1 MKYRNWF
8 IFLFLMLLII
18 FNFRE
23 QSRNSSPPFKP
34 PKKSVRLIAPPA
46 PIKETESVA
55 PRSPEQK
62 ITEKNRN
69 TPEIKSPEQP
79 KQNDDNPLLPPPLPN
94 NHKKIVVYLDEQMA
108 YCYEAGENEP
118 IRQIKISSG
127 RPGYETPIGHFLV
140 TRKNLRS
147 WSQRYQAPMP
157 HSVWF
162 VDLLYAIHASDSVP
176 ANPASHGCIR
186 MPPDEAEWFFDW
198 AEINMPVIIN
208 KSR

>member
-1 MKYRNWF
+1 MKYRHWF
-8 IFLFLMLLII
+8 IFLFLVSLLM
-18 FNFRE
+18 FSFRE
-23 QSRNSSPPFKP
+23 QSHNSSPPLKP
-34 PKKSVRLIAPPA
+34 PGKTIQRPAPPA
-46 PIKETESVA
+46 PDKNIKHAV
-55 PRSPEQK
+55 PK
-62 ITEKNRN
+62 FEKNEN

-94 NHKKIVVYLDEQMA
+94 NHKKIIIYLDEQMA